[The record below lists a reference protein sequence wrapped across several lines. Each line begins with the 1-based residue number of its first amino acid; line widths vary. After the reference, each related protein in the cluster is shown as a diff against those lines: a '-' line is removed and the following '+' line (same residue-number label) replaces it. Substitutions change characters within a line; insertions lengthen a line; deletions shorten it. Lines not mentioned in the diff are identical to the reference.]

1 MGVLLRFRQEPV
13 ASMCDIESMFHQI
26 GVTEECRDFLRFLSW
41 EGGDLSKDPAEFRM
55 TVHLFGAASS
65 PGCANYALKV
75 SANDNEEELGSAPAN
90 FIRREFYVDD
100 GLKSVASIEETVV
113 LIKGTKEMCR
123 RGGFNLHKF
132 ISNSK
137 DVIESIPV
145 ADRAE
150 GIKNIDL
157 DHEALPME
165 RV

>member
-1 MGVLLRFRQEPV
+1 
-13 ASMCDIESMFHQI
+13 
-26 GVTEECRDFLRFLSW
+26 
-41 EGGDLSKDPAEFRM
+41 
-55 TVHLFGAASS
+55 
-65 PGCANYALKV
+65 
-75 SANDNEEELGSAPAN
+75 
-90 FIRREFYVDD
+90 
-100 GLKSVASIEETVV
+100 
-113 LIKGTKEMCR
+113 MCR